1 VHPRT
6 LGDGTGRHSNDLAV
20 AADWFPGVKLLQRHL
35 MRLGDALA
43 QGQPVGKLCARWQ
56 AVGINDDRNVVPRM
70 DLNVERFHVVLVPAA
85 QPAFLPPFMPD
96 YFAGYVI
103 TKAKKDNWAVAT

>member
-1 VHPRT
+1 
-6 LGDGTGRHSNDLAV
+6 
-20 AADWFPGVKLLQRHL
+20 

-43 QGQPVGKLCARWQ
+43 QGQPVGKLCARRQ

-70 DLNVERFHVVLVPAA
+70 DLYVERFHVVLMPAA